1 MKIADVMTRDVR
13 VISPDR
19 SVRDA
24 ARLMDEI
31 NVGVLPVCDGRRLVG
46 ILTDRDIAVRSTAAG
61 IAPDRHRV
69 AEIMT
74 DDVEWC
80 FEDDDV
86 DEVIRRMGRMQIRRV
101 PVVDRGKRLV
111 GIVALGDLAEDR
123 APRYEEA
130 LRRIS
135 SPARPDRS
143 GTPTSARADPT
154 RRGGGSPLTDD
165 ERRELDERRRR
176 FERGEGRDRF
186 GEGFGDF
193 DDRDRGG
200 GFRFREE
207 DDRRAAFPGSF
218 SGADAGG
225 ERGPGRMHGGYGGE
239 GYSHYG
245 ARPGPESAGDPWG
258 SVGGSGARK
267 GHGST
272 RSGVLRSRGF
282 GGEENYDRGMMSGL
296 RYGDFGR
303 GERPGAGEH
312 RGRGP
317 RGYARSDGR
326 VCEDVCERLSEDEA
340 VDASGIDVRVE
351 AGEVTLA
358 GTVGSRDEKRR
369 AEDLAERVS
378 GVRHVQ
384 NDLRVGRD
392 AEAGP
397 GADQRGGGAGGQ
409 RGETAAPATGGTAG
423 ANTGSAAAGRRRG
436 GRRAG
441 TTAKAQG

>member
-46 ILTDRDIAVRSTAAG
+46 MLTDRDIAVRSTAAG

-86 DEVIRRMGRMQIRRV
+86 EEVIRRMGRMQIRRV

-143 GTPTSARADPT
+143 GTPSTARADRT
-154 RRGGGSPLTDD
+154 RGGGESRLTDD
-165 ERRELDERRRR
+165 ERRELEERRRR

-186 GEGFGDF
+186 GAGYGDF
-193 DDRDRGG
+193 DDRERGG

-225 ERGPGRMHGGYGGE
+225 EPGPGRMRGGYGGE
-239 GYSHYG
+239 GYNHYG
-245 ARPGPESAGDPWG
+245 ARPGPESAGGPWG
-258 SVGGSGARK
+258 YVGGSGARQ

-272 RSGVLRSRGF
+272 RSGVPRSRGLS
-282 GGEENYDRGMMSGL
+282 GEENYDRGMTSGL

-303 GERPGAGEH
+303 DEREGAH

-317 RGYARSDGR
+317 RGYSRPDER
-326 VCEDVCERLSEDEA
+326 IREDVCERLADDDA
-340 VDASGIDVRVE
+340 VDASAVEVRVE
-351 AGEVTLA
+351 GGEVTLA
-358 GTVGSRDEKRR
+358 GTVASRDEKRR

-384 NDLRVGRD
+384 NDLRVGGN
-392 AEAGP
+392 AEAG
-397 GADQRGGGAGGQ
+397 GGAA
-409 RGETAAPATGGTAG
+409 GEDA
-423 ANTGSAAAGRRRG
+423 GSAASPRG